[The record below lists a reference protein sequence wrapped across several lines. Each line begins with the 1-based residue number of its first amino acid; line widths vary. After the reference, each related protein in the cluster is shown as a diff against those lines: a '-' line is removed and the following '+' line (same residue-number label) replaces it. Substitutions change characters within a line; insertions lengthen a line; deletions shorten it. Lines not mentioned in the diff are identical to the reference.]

1 MTSLRISLLLLV
13 AAIAASAQ
21 SQAEPGQTLAH
32 MMAQMTCQTYGYDS
46 DVCRSAQKD
55 ITRGNSGETLAR
67 MQARMTCQAFGESS
81 QACLS
86 AKRDVADAVARHN
99 QPFAIPQYRSPY
111 LGAPSASP
119 GYSQAS
125 SANNTITFINRSG
138 EPALVKLRGATTSEI
153 YVPNGT
159 SSTLHAFGGT
169 HYILARYGAAPPYTY
184 SRGESFAV
192 TETRT
197 QYSEISITLHKVVDG
212 NYDSRT
218 ISAAEFESK

>member
-1 MTSLRISLLLLV
+1 MSSLRISILV
-13 AAIAASAQ
+13 LASAIAVSGQ
-21 SQAEPGQTLAH
+21 SQAEPGETLAH
-32 MMAQMTCQTYGYDS
+32 MMAQMACQTYGYDS

-55 ITRGNSGETLAR
+55 ISRGNSGETLAR

-86 AKRDVADAVARHN
+86 AKRDVADAAARDN
-99 QPFAIPQYRSPY
+99 QPFATPQYPSPY
-111 LGAPSASP
+111 LGNPNGFR
-119 GYSQAS
+119 GYSQGS

-138 EPALVKLRGATTSEI
+138 EPALVKLRGATTSET

-159 SSTLHAFGGT
+159 SSTVQAFGGT
-169 HYILARYGAAPPYTY
+169 HYILARYGAVSPYSY
-184 SRGESFAV
+184 SRGESFTV
-192 TETRT
+192 TETPT
-197 QYSEISITLHKVVDG
+197 QYSELSITLHKVVDG